1 MSSKGTIVLLALL
14 SSLLVTISESRATRA
29 ITDEEVQQNEAIS
42 EKPAAESSK
51 NDQWSTDSDVIKADE
66 MKLAFGVRLSDST
79 LTQPCKPS
87 SFCNLNSNYKRND
100 CISLATCI
108 VDIIKAGTTKRR
120 VKVVEDCVTYRK
132 CQYSCPQ
139 FLDNYF
145 ISLWCLIVEK
155 RGTTDPN
162 EACATIMK
170 QKTC

>member
-79 LTQPCKPS
+79 LTQVPYTS
-87 SFCNLNSNYKRND
+87 
-100 CISLATCI
+100 
-108 VDIIKAGTTKRR
+108 
-120 VKVVEDCVTYRK
+120 
-132 CQYSCPQ
+132 
-139 FLDNYF
+139 
-145 ISLWCLIVEK
+145 
-155 RGTTDPN
+155 
-162 EACATIMK
+162 ACAFSILPRNRSILFLSLGDLYIACKRSRIDVVKIETSLFVQYRRHACTYNGGYLYIHNILEVVRL
-170 QKTC
+170 